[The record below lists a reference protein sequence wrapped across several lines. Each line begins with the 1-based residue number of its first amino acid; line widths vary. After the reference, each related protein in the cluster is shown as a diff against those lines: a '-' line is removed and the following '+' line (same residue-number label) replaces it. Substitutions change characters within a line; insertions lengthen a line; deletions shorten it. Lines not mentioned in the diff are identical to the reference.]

1 MSLEKLLAS
10 IPPGSPDET
19 LARKVNFDQL
29 PAHIAII
36 MDGNGRWAAQRHLPR
51 VEGHRAGIDSV
62 RAVVESSARLGIE
75 VLTLYAFSVENW
87 KRPRAE
93 INTLMTLLKRYL
105 RLELNTLLK
114 NNIRF
119 QVIGR
124 REELAVDV
132 QHELEMGMQQ
142 TAGNSGMLF
151 NIALNYG
158 GRAEIVDA
166 ARRAIAAGMAAD
178 RLDERVFSEFLYTAG
193 QPDPDLLIRTSGEMR
208 VSNFL
213 LWQIAY
219 SEIWVTETLWPDFRC
234 RHLLEAVLAYQKR
247 DRRYGGIK
255 PPPVALSA
263 K

>member
-1 MSLEKLLAS
+1 MSLDQLLAW
-10 IPPGSPDET
+10 IPPGSPDEL
-19 LARKVNFDQL
+19 LARQVDFARL
-29 PAHIAII
+29 PAHVAII

-62 RAVVESSARLGIE
+62 RDVVQSSARLGIG

-93 INTLMTLLKRYL
+93 VNTLMTLLKRYL
-105 RLELNTLLK
+105 RLELGTLLE

-119 QVIGR
+119 HVIGR
-124 REELAVDV
+124 PEELSPDV
-132 QHELEMGMQQ
+132 RHELDIGARQ
-142 TAGNSGMLF
+142 TAGNTGMQF

-158 GRAEIVDA
+158 GRAEIIDA
-166 ARRAIAAGMAAD
+166 ARRAIAAGVPAD
-178 RLDERVFSEFLYTAG
+178 ELDEQRFGDLLYTAG

-234 RHLLEAVLAYQKR
+234 RHLLDAIVAYRKR
-247 DRRYGGIK
+247 DRRYGGI
-255 PPPVALSA
+255 PTPVALSA